1 MQKKANPRSDR
12 GVQRAVLALVLEA
25 HPESLT
31 IPDLARE
38 FDAGEAEEAI
48 RDLVGVGLLVCSGLT
63 VGLSP
68 ALAYFDG
75 LELP

>member
-1 MQKKANPRSDR
+1 MQEKANPRSDR
-12 GVQRAVLALVLEA
+12 GVQRAVLAIVLEA
-25 HPESLT
+25 HPKSLT
-31 IPDLARE
+31 IPSVVRDFE
-38 FDAGEAEEAI
+38 PGEAEQAI
-48 RDLVGVGLLVCSGLT
+48 RELVGAGLLVCSGLT